1 MIRVT
6 LFLRFRHDHEP
17 AVFYCNGLD
26 MLKETDRVRVIVN
39 CLRRRSLSALLD
51 RSVGFS
57 MMYASFVL
65 QMDGSL
71 WERIEH
77 AAVSD

>member
-1 MIRVT
+1 
-6 LFLRFRHDHEP
+6 
-17 AVFYCNGLD
+17 